1 MHRRLRIYNV
11 ILFFFIQGLLGDAV
25 AGTDDALDDTLNH
38 LLRTGQ
44 KLVFVQP
51 DSARLLVNKA
61 LVMSKL
67 TDDKPASGHALYLL
81 GNIHLV
87 KGDYPEALNY
97 YQQSLE
103 IRQGLEDSAGIS
115 DLYSNIGIIY
125 ARMGDQGAYMKYLLK
140 TLAIDR
146 ALQNRH
152 MIAADF
158 NNIGNVYFNSKE
170 SNEALVNYRKALLVA
185 KEIADS
191 SLLYATYGNIGNAYQ
206 LKQEYDSA
214 LFYSNQALAIARL
227 TGNKNEL
234 GVGLSN
240 HGLLYSK
247 LEQYDSALLYYNAAI
262 HVLNE
267 INAQHRLAGV
277 INDKARLFL
286 NWGQPDE
293 AITMVLQNPAIAG
306 SENSLE
312 NEMERNE
319 ILALGYAALGDFQVA
334 LSHQKAFHQ
343 LSDSLMK
350 SHNDAEVQKL
360 MRRFE
365 VNEKE
370 REIGYL
376 LQKNRLARERNI
388 LLTTLSVLIFLF
400 LVILH
405 LRNRKLNNAYHLL
418 LDKQKQ
424 IARLQPAVCN
434 NHKPEKV
441 SQEQETVV
449 NKMEAMLIEQKVYL
463 DSSIS
468 LSAFADMLDTNTSKL
483 SAFINSH
490 YGKNFNALINEYRIN
505 EVLRCFGEKQQ
516 DKYTM
521 EAIAEKVGFGNRVTF
536 YSTFKKV
543 TGVTPTFYLK
553 NLKAKK

>member
-1 MHRRLRIYNV
+1 MNRRLGIYNV
-11 ILFFFIQGLLGDAV
+11 ILFFFIQSLLGDAF
-25 AGTDDALDDTLNH
+25 AGPDDASDETLNH

-67 TDDKPASGHALYLL
+67 TDDKPATGHALYLL

-185 KEIADS
+185 REIADS
-191 SLLYATYGNIGNAYQ
+191 SLLYASYGNIGNAYQ

-214 LFYSNQALAIARL
+214 LYYSNQALAIARL

-247 LEQYDSALLYYNAAI
+247 LEQYDSALLYYNEAI
-262 HVLNE
+262 HVLKE
-267 INAQHRLAGV
+267 INAQRRLAGV

-293 AITMVLQNPAIAG
+293 AITMLLQNPAIAG

-319 ILALGYAALGDFQVA
+319 ILALGYAALGDFQIA
-334 LSHQKAFHQ
+334 LSHQKVFHQ

-365 VNEKE
+365 VDEKK
-370 REIGYL
+370 REIDYL
-376 LQKNRLARERNI
+376 LQKNRLAGERNI

-424 IARLQPAVCN
+424 IAGLQPVVCN
-434 NHKPEKV
+434 NHKPEKG
-441 SQEQETVV
+441 SQEQEAVV
-449 NKMEAMLIEQKVYL
+449 KKMEAMLNEQKVYL

-505 EVLRCFGEKQQ
+505 EVLRCFGEKEQ

-553 NLKAKK
+553 NLKARK